1 MKNIC
6 IIYNS
11 KISLFNKFLLNRIIK
26 ILKKENHVETFAT
39 ERVGHATLLCK
50 VHIKKFD
57 IIVAAGGDGTINE
70 VINGMDEKIPLG
82 IIPLGTANIGAYEAN
97 ISKNPTKAAQII
109 LSGKIKKI
117 HIQEANNRKF
127 FLMTG
132 VGYDAS
138 IVETIQSNLL
148 LKKIFGKL
156 LFFIISFAKLIY
168 FKKYELK
175 ILANNKV
182 YLANWVIITN
192 AKHYG
197 GAFQLTKDTDIFE
210 KKLITYS
217 NPKNFFLLS
226 ISAMIFLILAMVI
239 LTSLSNDSTF
249 ASKLLIIAGPSFLYF
264 DLSIAVKSSL
274 YIFGLPALFGVT
286 ETGSLETSGSEIFG
300 VDKVTSISTSL
311 SGFGIFLD
319 PAGLPLLPGTSGL
332 PNLEIL
338 ALISGNE
345 IIISLITS

>member
-26 ILKKENHVETFAT
+26 ILKKENYVETFAT

-70 VINGMDEKIPLG
+70 VINGMDDKTSLG

-97 ISKNPTKAAQII
+97 ISKNPSKAAQII

-138 IVETIQSNLL
+138 IVETVQSNLL

-156 LFFIISFAKLIY
+156 FFFIISFAKLIY

-175 ILANNKV
+175 ILANNKA

-197 GAFQLTKDTDIFE
+197 GTFQLTKDTDIFE
-210 KKLITYS
+210 KKLITYLFI
-217 NPKNFFLLS
+217 NLTRFDVIKNLVKIIKKQNLEENDKVIKI
-226 ISAMIFLILAMVI
+226 ISDDIFI
-239 LTSLSNDSTF
+239 N
-249 ASKLLIIAGPSFLYF
+249 SKL
-264 DLSIAVKSSL
+264 
-274 YIFGLPALFGVT
+274 
-286 ETGSLETSGSEIFG
+286 
-300 VDKVTSISTSL
+300 KVPIQCD
-311 SGFGIFLD
+311 GEFIGN
-319 PAGLPLLPGTSGL
+319 LPLQIKNSKKTI
-332 PNLEIL
+332 NLLVKEEL
-338 ALISGNE
+338 NVQ
-345 IIISLITS
+345 TD

>member
-57 IIVAAGGDGTINE
+57 IIVAAGGDGTIN
-70 VINGMDEKIPLG
+70 
-82 IIPLGTANIGAYEAN
+82 
-97 ISKNPTKAAQII
+97 
-109 LSGKIKKI
+109 SGKIKKI

-210 KKLITYS
+210 KKLITYLFI
-217 NPKNFFLLS
+217 NLTRFDVIKNFLKILKRQNLEENNKVIKI
-226 ISAMIFLILAMVI
+226 ISDDIFI
-239 LTSLSNDSTF
+239 N
-249 ASKLLIIAGPSFLYF
+249 SKL
-264 DLSIAVKSSL
+264 
-274 YIFGLPALFGVT
+274 
-286 ETGSLETSGSEIFG
+286 
-300 VDKVTSISTSL
+300 KVPIQCD
-311 SGFGIFLD
+311 GEFIGN
-319 PAGLPLLPGTSGL
+319 LPLQIKNTKKTI
-332 PNLEIL
+332 NLLVKEEL
-338 ALISGNE
+338 NVQ
-345 IIISLITS
+345 TDQ

>member
-1 MKNIC
+1 MKKIC

-26 ILKKENHVETFAT
+26 ILKKDSHVETFAT
-39 ERVGHATLLCK
+39 ERIGHATLLCK
-50 VHIKKFD
+50 VHIKNFD
-57 IIVAAGGDGTINE
+57 IVVAAGGDGTINE
-70 VINGMDEKIPLG
+70 VINGMDEKTSVG
-82 IIPLGTANIGAYEAN
+82 IIPLGTANIGAYEAD
-97 ISKNPTKAAQII
+97 ISKNPSKAAQII

-138 IVETIQSNLL
+138 IVETVQSNLL

-156 LFFIISFAKLIY
+156 LFFIISIAKLIY

-197 GAFQLTKDTDIFE
+197 GSFQLTRDTNIFE
-210 KKLITYS
+210 KKLITYLFINLS
-217 NPKNFFLLS
+217 RFEVIKNLLKILKKQNLEENNKVIKI
-226 ISAMIFLILAMVI
+226 ISDDIFI
-239 LTSLSNDSTF
+239 N
-249 ASKLLIIAGPSFLYF
+249 SKS
-264 DLSIAVKSSL
+264 
-274 YIFGLPALFGVT
+274 
-286 ETGSLETSGSEIFG
+286 
-300 VDKVTSISTSL
+300 KVPIQCD
-311 SGFGIFLD
+311 GEFIGN
-319 PAGLPLLPGTSGL
+319 LPLQIKNTKRTI
-332 PNLEIL
+332 NLLVKEEL
-338 ALISGNE
+338 NVQAD
-345 IIISLITS
+345 

>member
-1 MKNIC
+1 MKKIC

-11 KISLFNKFLLNRIIK
+11 KIGLFNKFLLNRIIK
-26 ILKKENHVETFAT
+26 ILKKNSHVETFAT

-70 VINGMDEKIPLG
+70 VINGMDDKTSLG

-97 ISKNPTKAAQII
+97 ISKNPSKAAQII

-138 IVETIQSNLL
+138 IVETVQSNLL

-156 LFFIISFAKLIY
+156 FFFIISFAKLIY

-175 ILANNKV
+175 ILANNKA
-182 YLANWVIITN
+182 YQANWAIITN

-210 KKLITYS
+210 KKLITYLFI
-217 NPKNFFLLS
+217 NLTRFDVIKNFLKILKRQNLEENNKVIKI
-226 ISAMIFLILAMVI
+226 ISDDIFI
-239 LTSLSNDSTF
+239 N
-249 ASKLLIIAGPSFLYF
+249 SKL
-264 DLSIAVKSSL
+264 
-274 YIFGLPALFGVT
+274 
-286 ETGSLETSGSEIFG
+286 
-300 VDKVTSISTSL
+300 KVPIQCD
-311 SGFGIFLD
+311 GEFIGN
-319 PAGLPLLPGTSGL
+319 LPLQIKNTKKTI
-332 PNLEIL
+332 NLLVKEEL
-338 ALISGNE
+338 NVQ
-345 IIISLITS
+345 TDQ

>member
-11 KISLFNKFLLNRIIK
+11 KVSLFNKYLLNRIIK
-26 ILKKENHVETFAT
+26 ILKKENHVKTFAT
-39 ERVGHATLLCK
+39 ERIGHATLLCK

-70 VINGMDEKIPLG
+70 VINGMDDKTLLG

-97 ISKNPTKAAQII
+97 INKNPSKVAQII

-138 IVETIQSNLL
+138 IVKTVQSNLL
-148 LKKIFGKL
+148 LKKILGKL
-156 LFFIISFAKLIY
+156 LFFIISIAKLIY

-175 ILANNKV
+175 ILANNKI
-182 YLANWVIITN
+182 YLANWVIVTN

-197 GAFQLTKDTDIFE
+197 GSFQLTKDTNIFE
-210 KKLITYS
+210 KKLITYLFINLS
-217 NPKNFFLLS
+217 RFDVIKNLLKIIKKKNLEENNRVIKIVS
-226 ISAMIFLILAMVI
+226 DDIFV
-239 LTSLSNDSTF
+239 N
-249 ASKLLIIAGPSFLYF
+249 SKL
-264 DLSIAVKSSL
+264 
-274 YIFGLPALFGVT
+274 
-286 ETGSLETSGSEIFG
+286 
-300 VDKVTSISTSL
+300 KVPIQCD
-311 SGFGIFLD
+311 GEFIGN
-319 PAGLPLLPGTSGL
+319 LPLQIKNSKKTI
-332 PNLEIL
+332 NLLVKEELNIQ
-338 ALISGNE
+338 ADQ
-345 IIISLITS
+345 

>member
-1 MKNIC
+1 MKKIC

-39 ERVGHATLLCK
+39 ERIGHATLLCK

-70 VINGMDEKIPLG
+70 VINGMDEKTSFG

-97 ISKNPTKAAQII
+97 ISKNPSKVAQII

-117 HIQEANNRKF
+117 HIQEVNNRKF

-138 IVETIQSNLL
+138 VVQVVQSNLL

-156 LFFIISFAKLIY
+156 FFFIISIAKLIY

-182 YLANWVIITN
+182 YLANWAIITN

-197 GAFQLTKDTDIFE
+197 GSFQLTKDTDIFE
-210 KKLITYS
+210 KKMITYLFINLS
-217 NPKNFFLLS
+217 RFEVMKN
-226 ISAMIFLILAMVI
+226 LIKILRKKKLEENNKVI
-239 LTSLSNDSTF
+239 
-249 ASKLLIIAGPSFLYF
+249 K
-264 DLSIAVKSSL
+264 
-274 YIFGLPALFGVT
+274 
-286 ETGSLETSGSEIFG
+286 
-300 VDKVTSISTSL
+300 
-311 SGFGIFLD
+311 
-319 PAGLPLLPGTSGL
+319 
-332 PNLEIL
+332 
-338 ALISGNE
+338 
-345 IIISLITS
+345 IISDDIFINSKSKVPIQCDGEFIGYLPIQIKNTKKIVSLLVKEESNVQAD

>member
-70 VINGMDEKIPLG
+70 VINGMNDKTSLG

-97 ISKNPTKAAQII
+97 ISKNPSKAAQII

-138 IVETIQSNLL
+138 IVETVQSNLL

-175 ILANNKV
+175 ILANNKA

-197 GAFQLTKDTDIFE
+197 GTFQLTKDTDIFE
-210 KKLITYS
+210 KKLITYLFI
-217 NPKNFFLLS
+217 NLTRFDVIKNLVKIIKKQNLEENDKVIKI
-226 ISAMIFLILAMVI
+226 ISDDIFI
-239 LTSLSNDSTF
+239 N
-249 ASKLLIIAGPSFLYF
+249 SKL
-264 DLSIAVKSSL
+264 
-274 YIFGLPALFGVT
+274 
-286 ETGSLETSGSEIFG
+286 
-300 VDKVTSISTSL
+300 KVPIQCD
-311 SGFGIFLD
+311 GEFIGN
-319 PAGLPLLPGTSGL
+319 LPLQIKNSKKTI
-332 PNLEIL
+332 NLLVKEEL
-338 ALISGNE
+338 NVQ
-345 IIISLITS
+345 TD

>member
-70 VINGMDEKIPLG
+70 VINGMNDKTSLG

-97 ISKNPTKAAQII
+97 ISKNPSKAAQII
-109 LSGKIKKI
+109 LSEKIKKI

-138 IVETIQSNLL
+138 IVETVQSNLL

-175 ILANNKV
+175 ILANNKA
-182 YLANWVIITN
+182 YLANWAIITN

-197 GAFQLTKDTDIFE
+197 GSFQLTKDTDIFE
-210 KKLITYS
+210 KKLITYLFI
-217 NPKNFFLLS
+217 NLTRFDVIKNLVKIIKKQNLEENDKVIKI
-226 ISAMIFLILAMVI
+226 ISDDIFI
-239 LTSLSNDSTF
+239 N
-249 ASKLLIIAGPSFLYF
+249 SKL
-264 DLSIAVKSSL
+264 
-274 YIFGLPALFGVT
+274 
-286 ETGSLETSGSEIFG
+286 
-300 VDKVTSISTSL
+300 KVPIQCD
-311 SGFGIFLD
+311 GEFIGN
-319 PAGLPLLPGTSGL
+319 LPLQIKNSKKTI
-332 PNLEIL
+332 NLLVKEEL
-338 ALISGNE
+338 NVQ
-345 IIISLITS
+345 TD

>member
-26 ILKKENHVETFAT
+26 ILKKENYVETFAT

-70 VINGMDEKIPLG
+70 VINGMDDKTSLG

-97 ISKNPTKAAQII
+97 ISKNPSKAAQII

-138 IVETIQSNLL
+138 IVETVQSNLL

-175 ILANNKV
+175 ILANNKA

-197 GAFQLTKDTDIFE
+197 GTFQLTKDTDIFE
-210 KKLITYS
+210 KKLITYLFI
-217 NPKNFFLLS
+217 NLTRFDVIKNFLKILKRQNLEKNNKVIKI
-226 ISAMIFLILAMVI
+226 ISDDIFI
-239 LTSLSNDSTF
+239 N
-249 ASKLLIIAGPSFLYF
+249 SKL
-264 DLSIAVKSSL
+264 
-274 YIFGLPALFGVT
+274 
-286 ETGSLETSGSEIFG
+286 
-300 VDKVTSISTSL
+300 KVPIQCD
-311 SGFGIFLD
+311 GEFIGN
-319 PAGLPLLPGTSGL
+319 LPLQIKNSKKTI
-332 PNLEIL
+332 NLLVKEEL
-338 ALISGNE
+338 NVQ
-345 IIISLITS
+345 TD

>member
-26 ILKKENHVETFAT
+26 ILKKENYVETFAT

-70 VINGMDEKIPLG
+70 VINGMDDKTSLG

-97 ISKNPTKAAQII
+97 ISKNPSKAAQII

-138 IVETIQSNLL
+138 IVETVQSNLL

-175 ILANNKV
+175 ILANNKA

-197 GAFQLTKDTDIFE
+197 GTFQLTKDTDIFE
-210 KKLITYS
+210 KKLITYLFI
-217 NPKNFFLLS
+217 NLTRFDVIKNL
-226 ISAMIFLILAMVI
+226 V
-239 LTSLSNDSTF
+239 
-249 ASKLLIIAGPSFLYF
+249 KII
-264 DLSIAVKSSL
+264 KKQN
-274 YIFGLPALFGVT
+274 
-286 ETGSLETSGSEIFG
+286 LEEN
-300 VDKVTSISTSL
+300 DKVIKIISDD
-311 SGFGIFLD
+311 IFINSKSKVPIQCD
-319 PAGLPLLPGTSGL
+319 GEFIGNLPLQIKNSKKTI
-332 PNLEIL
+332 NLLVKEEL
-338 ALISGNE
+338 NVQ
-345 IIISLITS
+345 TD

>member
-26 ILKKENHVETFAT
+26 ILKKENYVETFAT

-70 VINGMDEKIPLG
+70 VINGMDDKTSLG

-97 ISKNPTKAAQII
+97 ISKNPSKAAQII

-117 HIQEANNRKF
+117 NIQEANNRKF

-138 IVETIQSNLL
+138 IVETVQSNLL

-175 ILANNKV
+175 ILANNKA

-197 GAFQLTKDTDIFE
+197 GTFQLTKDTDIFK
-210 KKLITYS
+210 KKLITYLFI
-217 NPKNFFLLS
+217 NLTRFDVIKNLVKIIKKQNLEENDKVIKI
-226 ISAMIFLILAMVI
+226 ISDDIFI
-239 LTSLSNDSTF
+239 N
-249 ASKLLIIAGPSFLYF
+249 SKL
-264 DLSIAVKSSL
+264 
-274 YIFGLPALFGVT
+274 
-286 ETGSLETSGSEIFG
+286 
-300 VDKVTSISTSL
+300 KVPIQCD
-311 SGFGIFLD
+311 GEFIGN
-319 PAGLPLLPGTSGL
+319 LPLQIKNSKKTI
-332 PNLEIL
+332 NLLVKEEL
-338 ALISGNE
+338 NVQ
-345 IIISLITS
+345 TD

>member
-70 VINGMDEKIPLG
+70 VINGMNDKTSLG

-97 ISKNPTKAAQII
+97 ISKNPSKAAQII

-138 IVETIQSNLL
+138 IVETVQSNLL

-175 ILANNKV
+175 ILANNKA
-182 YLANWVIITN
+182 YLANWAIITN

-197 GAFQLTKDTDIFE
+197 GSFQLTKDTDIFE
-210 KKLITYS
+210 KKLITYLFI
-217 NPKNFFLLS
+217 NLTRFDVIKNLVKIIKKQNLEENDKVIKI
-226 ISAMIFLILAMVI
+226 ISDDIFI
-239 LTSLSNDSTF
+239 N
-249 ASKLLIIAGPSFLYF
+249 SKL
-264 DLSIAVKSSL
+264 
-274 YIFGLPALFGVT
+274 
-286 ETGSLETSGSEIFG
+286 
-300 VDKVTSISTSL
+300 KVPIQCD
-311 SGFGIFLD
+311 GEFIGN
-319 PAGLPLLPGTSGL
+319 LPLQIKNSKKTI
-332 PNLEIL
+332 NLLVKEEL
-338 ALISGNE
+338 NVQ
-345 IIISLITS
+345 TD

>member
-70 VINGMDEKIPLG
+70 VINGMDDKTSLG

-97 ISKNPTKAAQII
+97 ISKNPSKAAQII

-138 IVETIQSNLL
+138 IVETVQSNLL

-175 ILANNKV
+175 ILANNKA
-182 YLANWVIITN
+182 YLANWAIITN

-197 GAFQLTKDTDIFE
+197 GSFQLTKDTDIFE
-210 KKLITYS
+210 KKLITYLFI
-217 NPKNFFLLS
+217 NLTRFDVIKNLVKIIKKQNLEENDKVIKI
-226 ISAMIFLILAMVI
+226 ISDDIFI
-239 LTSLSNDSTF
+239 N
-249 ASKLLIIAGPSFLYF
+249 SKL
-264 DLSIAVKSSL
+264 
-274 YIFGLPALFGVT
+274 
-286 ETGSLETSGSEIFG
+286 
-300 VDKVTSISTSL
+300 KVPIQCD
-311 SGFGIFLD
+311 GEFIGN
-319 PAGLPLLPGTSGL
+319 LPLQIKNSKKTI
-332 PNLEIL
+332 NLLVKEEL
-338 ALISGNE
+338 NVQ
-345 IIISLITS
+345 TD

>member
-11 KISLFNKFLLNRIIK
+11 KISLFNKFLLKRIIK
-26 ILKKENHVETFAT
+26 ILKKENYVETFAT

-70 VINGMDEKIPLG
+70 VINGMDDKTSLG

-97 ISKNPTKAAQII
+97 ISKNPSKAAQII

-138 IVETIQSNLL
+138 IVETVQSNLL

-175 ILANNKV
+175 ILANNKA

-197 GAFQLTKDTDIFE
+197 GTFQLTKDTDIFE
-210 KKLITYS
+210 KKLITYLFI
-217 NPKNFFLLS
+217 NLTRFDVIKNLVKIIKKQNLEENDKVIKI
-226 ISAMIFLILAMVI
+226 ISDDIFI
-239 LTSLSNDSTF
+239 N
-249 ASKLLIIAGPSFLYF
+249 SKL
-264 DLSIAVKSSL
+264 
-274 YIFGLPALFGVT
+274 
-286 ETGSLETSGSEIFG
+286 
-300 VDKVTSISTSL
+300 KVPIQCD
-311 SGFGIFLD
+311 GEFIGN
-319 PAGLPLLPGTSGL
+319 LPLQIKNSKKTI
-332 PNLEIL
+332 NLLVKEEL
-338 ALISGNE
+338 NVQ
-345 IIISLITS
+345 TD

>member
-1 MKNIC
+1 MKKIC

-39 ERVGHATLLCK
+39 ERIGHATLLCK

-70 VINGMDEKIPLG
+70 VINGMDEKTSFG

-97 ISKNPTKAAQII
+97 ISKNPSKVAQII
-109 LSGKIKKI
+109 LSEKIKKI
-117 HIQEANNRKF
+117 HIQEVNNRKF

-138 IVETIQSNLL
+138 VVEVVQSNLL

-156 LFFIISFAKLIY
+156 FFFIISIAKLIY

-182 YLANWVIITN
+182 YLANWAIITN

-197 GAFQLTKDTDIFE
+197 GSFQLTKDTDIFE
-210 KKLITYS
+210 KKMITYLFINLS
-217 NPKNFFLLS
+217 RFEVMKN
-226 ISAMIFLILAMVI
+226 LIKILRKKKLEENNKVI
-239 LTSLSNDSTF
+239 
-249 ASKLLIIAGPSFLYF
+249 K
-264 DLSIAVKSSL
+264 
-274 YIFGLPALFGVT
+274 
-286 ETGSLETSGSEIFG
+286 
-300 VDKVTSISTSL
+300 
-311 SGFGIFLD
+311 
-319 PAGLPLLPGTSGL
+319 
-332 PNLEIL
+332 
-338 ALISGNE
+338 
-345 IIISLITS
+345 IISDDIFINSKSKVPIQCDGEFLGYLPIQIKNTKKIVSLLVKEESNVQAD

>member
-70 VINGMDEKIPLG
+70 VINGMDDKTSLG

-97 ISKNPTKAAQII
+97 ISKNPSKAAQII

-138 IVETIQSNLL
+138 IVETVQSNLL

-175 ILANNKV
+175 ILANNKA

-197 GAFQLTKDTDIFE
+197 GTFQLTKDTDIFE
-210 KKLITYS
+210 KKLITYLFI
-217 NPKNFFLLS
+217 NLTRFDVIKNLVKIIKKQNLEENDKVIKI
-226 ISAMIFLILAMVI
+226 ISDDIFI
-239 LTSLSNDSTF
+239 N
-249 ASKLLIIAGPSFLYF
+249 SKL
-264 DLSIAVKSSL
+264 
-274 YIFGLPALFGVT
+274 
-286 ETGSLETSGSEIFG
+286 
-300 VDKVTSISTSL
+300 KVPIQCD
-311 SGFGIFLD
+311 GEFIGN
-319 PAGLPLLPGTSGL
+319 LPLQIKNTKKTI
-332 PNLEIL
+332 NLLVKEEL
-338 ALISGNE
+338 NVQ
-345 IIISLITS
+345 TDQ

>member
-26 ILKKENHVETFAT
+26 ILKKENYVETFAT

-70 VINGMDEKIPLG
+70 VINGMDDKTSLG

-97 ISKNPTKAAQII
+97 ISKNPSKAAQII

-138 IVETIQSNLL
+138 IVETVQSNLL

-175 ILANNKV
+175 ILANNKA

-197 GAFQLTKDTDIFE
+197 GTFQLTKDTDIFE
-210 KKLITYS
+210 KKLITYLFI
-217 NPKNFFLLS
+217 NLTRFDVIKNLVKIIKKQNLEENDKVIKI
-226 ISAMIFLILAMVI
+226 ISDDIFI
-239 LTSLSNDSTF
+239 N
-249 ASKLLIIAGPSFLYF
+249 SKLKVLIQCDGEFIGN
-264 DLSIAVKSSL
+264 
-274 YIFGLPALFGVT
+274 
-286 ETGSLETSGSEIFG
+286 
-300 VDKVTSISTSL
+300 
-311 SGFGIFLD
+311 
-319 PAGLPLLPGTSGL
+319 LPLQIKNSRKTI
-332 PNLEIL
+332 NLLVKEELNI
-338 ALISGNE
+338 
-345 IIISLITS
+345 

>member
-1 MKNIC
+1 MKKIC

-26 ILKKENHVETFAT
+26 ILKKNSHVETFAT
-39 ERVGHATLLCK
+39 ERIGHATLLCK
-50 VHIKKFD
+50 VHIKNFD
-57 IIVAAGGDGTINE
+57 IVVAAGGDGTINE
-70 VINGMDEKIPLG
+70 VINGMDEKTSLG
-82 IIPLGTANIGAYEAN
+82 IIPLGTANIGAYEAD
-97 ISKNPTKAAQII
+97 ISKNPSKAAQII

-138 IVETIQSNLL
+138 IVETVQSNLL

-156 LFFIISFAKLIY
+156 LFFIISIAKLIY

-197 GAFQLTKDTDIFE
+197 GSFQLTRDTNIFE
-210 KKLITYS
+210 KKLITYLFINLS
-217 NPKNFFLLS
+217 RFEVIKNLLKILKKQNLEENNKVIKI
-226 ISAMIFLILAMVI
+226 ISDDIFI
-239 LTSLSNDSTF
+239 N
-249 ASKLLIIAGPSFLYF
+249 SKS
-264 DLSIAVKSSL
+264 
-274 YIFGLPALFGVT
+274 
-286 ETGSLETSGSEIFG
+286 
-300 VDKVTSISTSL
+300 KVPIQCD
-311 SGFGIFLD
+311 GEFIGN
-319 PAGLPLLPGTSGL
+319 LPLQIKNTKRTI
-332 PNLEIL
+332 NLLVKEEL
-338 ALISGNE
+338 NVQAD
-345 IIISLITS
+345 

>member
-1 MKNIC
+1 MKKIC

-11 KISLFNKFLLNRIIK
+11 KISLFNKFLLNRIVK
-26 ILKKENHVETFAT
+26 ILKKNSHVETFAT
-39 ERVGHATLLCK
+39 EKVGHATLLCK

-57 IIVAAGGDGTINE
+57 IVVAAGGDGTINE
-70 VINGMDEKIPLG
+70 VINGMDERTPLG

-97 ISKNPTKAAQII
+97 INKNPRKTAQII

-138 IVETIQSNLL
+138 IVETVQSNLL

-156 LFFIISFAKLIY
+156 LFFIISFTKLIY

-175 ILANNKV
+175 ILANNKA

-197 GAFQLTKDTDIFE
+197 GAFQLTKDTNIFE
-210 KKLITYS
+210 KKLVTYLFI
-217 NPKNFFLLS
+217 NLTRFDVIKNLLKILKRQNLEENNKVIKI
-226 ISAMIFLILAMVI
+226 ISDDIFI
-239 LTSLSNDSTF
+239 N
-249 ASKLLIIAGPSFLYF
+249 SKL
-264 DLSIAVKSSL
+264 
-274 YIFGLPALFGVT
+274 
-286 ETGSLETSGSEIFG
+286 
-300 VDKVTSISTSL
+300 KVPIQCD
-311 SGFGIFLD
+311 GEFIGN
-319 PAGLPLLPGTSGL
+319 LPLQIKNTKKTI
-332 PNLEIL
+332 NLLVKEEL
-338 ALISGNE
+338 NVQADQ
-345 IIISLITS
+345 

>member
-1 MKNIC
+1 MKKIC

-11 KISLFNKFLLNRIIK
+11 KISLFNKFLLNRIVK
-26 ILKKENHVETFAT
+26 ILKKNSHVETFAT
-39 ERVGHATLLCK
+39 EKVGHATLLCK

-57 IIVAAGGDGTINE
+57 IVVAAGGDGTINE
-70 VINGMDEKIPLG
+70 VINGMDERTPLG

-97 ISKNPTKAAQII
+97 INKNPRKTAQII

-138 IVETIQSNLL
+138 IVETVQSNLL

-156 LFFIISFAKLIY
+156 LFFIISFTKLIY

-175 ILANNKV
+175 ILANNKA

-197 GAFQLTKDTDIFE
+197 GAFQLTKDTNIFE
-210 KKLITYS
+210 KKLVTYLFI
-217 NPKNFFLLS
+217 NLTRFDVIKNLLKILKRQNLEENNKVIKI
-226 ISAMIFLILAMVI
+226 ISDDIFI
-239 LTSLSNDSTF
+239 N
-249 ASKLLIIAGPSFLYF
+249 SKL
-264 DLSIAVKSSL
+264 
-274 YIFGLPALFGVT
+274 
-286 ETGSLETSGSEIFG
+286 
-300 VDKVTSISTSL
+300 KVPIQCD
-311 SGFGIFLD
+311 GEFIGN
-319 PAGLPLLPGTSGL
+319 LPLQIKNIKKTI
-332 PNLEIL
+332 NLLVKEEL
-338 ALISGNE
+338 NVQ
-345 IIISLITS
+345 TDQ

>member
-26 ILKKENHVETFAT
+26 ILKKENYVETFAT

-70 VINGMDEKIPLG
+70 VINGMDDKTSLG

-97 ISKNPTKAAQII
+97 ISKNPSKAAQII

-138 IVETIQSNLL
+138 IVETVQSNLL

-175 ILANNKV
+175 ILANNKA
-182 YLANWVIITN
+182 YLANWAIITN

-197 GAFQLTKDTDIFE
+197 GSFQLTKDTDIFE
-210 KKLITYS
+210 KKLITYLFI
-217 NPKNFFLLS
+217 NLTRFDVIKNLVKIIKKQNLEENDKVIKI
-226 ISAMIFLILAMVI
+226 ISDDIFI
-239 LTSLSNDSTF
+239 N
-249 ASKLLIIAGPSFLYF
+249 SKL
-264 DLSIAVKSSL
+264 
-274 YIFGLPALFGVT
+274 
-286 ETGSLETSGSEIFG
+286 
-300 VDKVTSISTSL
+300 KVPIQCD
-311 SGFGIFLD
+311 GEFIGN
-319 PAGLPLLPGTSGL
+319 LPLQIKNSKKTI
-332 PNLEIL
+332 NLLVKEEL
-338 ALISGNE
+338 NVQ
-345 IIISLITS
+345 TD